1 MSEQN
6 PYAPPQAAVIDVID
20 KEIAPALWNPA
31 AAANWSLL
39 FSPIFGAF
47 LQMENW
53 KALGQPEKAAKSR
66 LWLLGSIAF
75 FITLGISS
83 LLMPESKDLD
93 TLRRGGGLVLLLVWY
108 YATGKSQHTYVITHF
123 GKHYPHRSWAIPL
136 LTALSIFVV
145 YAGLFFIMTALLI
158 AAG

>member
-6 PYAPPQAAVIDVID
+6 PYAPPKAAVADVAQT
-20 KEIAPALWNPA
+20 EVAPALWNPA

-47 LQMENW
+47 LQMKNW

-66 LWLLGSIAF
+66 MWLFGSIVF

-93 TLRRGGGLVLLLVWY
+93 TLRRGGGLVLLIVWY
-108 YATGKSQHTYVITHF
+108 YSTGKSQQTYVTTHF
-123 GKHYPHRSWAIPL
+123 GKHYPRRSWAIPL

-145 YAGLFFIMTALLI
+145 YAGLFFLMAALLI
-158 AAG
+158 AAE